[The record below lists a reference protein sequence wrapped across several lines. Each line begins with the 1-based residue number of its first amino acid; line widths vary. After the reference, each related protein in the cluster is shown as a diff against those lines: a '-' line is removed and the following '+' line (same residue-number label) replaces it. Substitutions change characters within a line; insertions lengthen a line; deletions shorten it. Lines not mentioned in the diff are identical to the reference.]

1 MDALLRSKA
10 LICYIAFVLYWSV
23 PMAKE
28 KEKAKKKGRR
38 AYLQDIR
45 PNLSGEYVYTGA
57 HLNFVPEKM
66 SFRRAAFAIA
76 GYALL
81 SLAGFVAAGFVSAG
95 GMGNC
100 FYVIIPYI
108 AEAIAVFTLLLAV
121 YKAISRGSRLRDY
134 EYESSVVK
142 MPVRALLS
150 AIFAAIGLVCIAV
163 FTAING
169 IDGSAGEFAL
179 LLVAK
184 AVAITVPFLMRK
196 LLASLR
202 WEKE

>member
-1 MDALLRSKA
+1 
-10 LICYIAFVLYWSV
+10 
-23 PMAKE
+23 MAKE
-28 KEKAKKKGRR
+28 KGKAKKKGRKS
-38 AYLQDIR
+38 YLQDIR
-45 PNLSGEYVYTGA
+45 PNLSGEYVYMGA

-66 SFRRAAFAIA
+66 SYRRAASAMA
-76 GYALL
+76 VYALL
-81 SLAGFVAAGFVSAG
+81 SLAGLAAAGFVRAG

-100 FYVIIPYI
+100 FYVLIPYM

-121 YKAISRGSRLRDY
+121 YKALSRGSRLRDY

-150 AIFAAIGLVCIAV
+150 AVFAAVGLVCIAV

-169 IDGSAGEFAL
+169 IDGSVGEFAL
-179 LLVAK
+179 LLAAK
-184 AVAITVPFLMRK
+184 ALAIIAPFLLRRF
-196 LLASLR
+196 LASLR